1 MRFRDKVGLGAS
13 PMIDT
18 NRRTVLEG
26 VGAGAVLLA
35 GGTALVSANPGGRGR
50 GDGPIA
56 DVRVV
61 HAIPDAPPVDV
72 AVDGA
77 KQLDEFTFGS
87 VSPYVDLRKGSYDVT
102 VTGGGTTVFDQELTV
117 EANTDY
123 IVAAT
128 GTLDTEDD
136 ADPALVPFI
145 DDNDPAPADAARVR
159 AVHLSPNAPA
169 VDVAVAGGPALIED
183 IEFREASEYIE
194 VPGGD
199 YTLAIREADA
209 SPGDAVYTFDATLED
224 ATTYSAFALG
234 LVGGDGDDGFRVVP
248 TKDAESPAKTRGN

>member
-1 MRFRDKVGLGAS
+1 
-13 PMIDT
+13 MIDT

-61 HAIPDAPPVDV
+61 HGIPDAPEVDV
-72 AVDGA
+72 GVDGSTV
-77 KQLDEFTFGS
+77 LPGVPFGA
-87 VSPYVDLRKGSYDVT
+87 VSEYLDLRKGSYDVT
-102 VTGGGTTVFDQELTV
+102 VTGAGGDLDGATFFDQEFTL

-123 IVAAT
+123 TVAAT
-128 GTLDTEDD
+128 GTLDSEDD

-159 AVHLSPNAPA
+159 AVHLSPNAPS

-183 IEFREASEYIE
+183 LSFREASDYIE
-194 VPGGD
+194 VPGSD
-199 YTLAIREADA
+199 YTLAIRPAGGG
-209 SPGDAVYTFDATLED
+209 SGSAVYTFDVSLEN

-234 LVGGDGDDGFRVVP
+234 LLGGTDGEGFRVVP
-248 TKDAESPAKTRGN
+248 TLDSESPAKGRGD